1 MEYPL
6 LDSELVK
13 IELGLDDDWTLSP
26 TVFVITHRG
35 PALVMDEGVGWFF
48 DEDGYEDK
56 SNVMLDNG
64 FSYISRDITL
74 EQAKRCISENTITLE
89 NLIGTYNDRY
99 RANLSLWQRQV
110 EGIDQNVLSV

>member
-1 MEYPL
+1 MEFPM

-13 IELGLDDDWTLSP
+13 IELGLDDELTLVP
-26 TVFVITHRG
+26 TAFLITGNG

-48 DEDGYEDK
+48 DEDGYEGK

-64 FSYISRDITL
+64 FTYLSRDITL

-99 RANLSLWQRQV
+99 RANLSLWQNQV
-110 EGIDQNVLSV
+110 EGIEQDVLA